1 MEASKMQIGFWDES
15 LRLEKLSQLGDSLE
29 RLNKAINWEVFRPS
43 LNKVFKKEAKG
54 AGGRPPF
61 DYVLMFKILVLQRIY
76 NLSDDQAEY
85 QINDRMSFM
94 RFLGLHLGDR
104 VPDAKT
110 IWLFRD
116 MLTKANIMRELFDV
130 FNKQLEDAHLIT
142 RTGTIVDATFVDAP
156 RQRNSKDE
164 NDERRAGNIPE
175 EWQKPENKNKL
186 RQKDLDATW
195 TRKGGELHYGYK
207 DHVKA
212 DADSKLI
219 TDYAVTTA
227 STHDSQPM
235 PEMINETDNV
245 VYADSA
251 YWGKPVAEK
260 LPENVINMI
269 HERGTKKKPLSE
281 EQRANNRKKST
292 VRCRIEHIFGFMT
305 NSMHGITVRTI
316 GIDRATF
323 NIGLLNLIY
332 NLCRF
337 EFLSRPAKKTA

>member
-1 MEASKMQIGFWDES
+1 MQIGFWDES

-29 RLNKAINWEVFRPS
+29 RLNNAINWEIFRPT
-43 LNKVFKKEAKG
+43 LNKVFKKENKG
-54 AGGRPPF
+54 VGGRPPF

-116 MLTKANIMRELFDV
+116 ALTNANIMRELFDV
-130 FNKQLEDAHLIT
+130 FNKQLEAAHLIT

-156 RQRNSKDE
+156 CQRNSKDE
-164 NDERRAGNIPE
+164 NKERRAGNIPE
-175 EWQKPENKNKL
+175 EWKKPENKNRL

-195 TRKGGELHYGYK
+195 TRKGGETHYGYK

-219 TDYAVTTA
+219 TDYTVTTA

-269 HERGTKKKPLSE
+269 HERGTKVRPLSE
-281 EQRANNRKKST
+281 EQQANNRRKSK

-305 NSMHGITVRTI
+305 NSMHGLTIRSI
-316 GIDRATF
+316 GIKRAAF
-323 NIGLLNLIY
+323 NIGLSNLIY

-337 EFLSRPAKKTA
+337 EFLNRPAKYAA

>member
-1 MEASKMQIGFWDES
+1 MQIGIWDES

-29 RLNKAINWEVFRPS
+29 RLNKAINWEIFRPT
-43 LNKVFKKEAKG
+43 LNKVFTKEAKG

-116 MLTKANIMRELFDV
+116 MLTKANIMRELFNV
-130 FNKQLEDAHLIT
+130 FSKQLEDAHLIT

-156 RQRNSKDE
+156 RQRNSKEE

-175 EWQKPENKNKL
+175 EWKKPENKNKM

-195 TRKGGELHYGYK
+195 TRKGDETHYGYK

-212 DADSKLI
+212 DSDSKLI

-235 PEMINETDNV
+235 PEMINEDDEV

-251 YWGKPVAEK
+251 YWGKPVAER
-260 LPENVINMI
+260 LPKNVINMI
-269 HERGTKKKPLSE
+269 HERGTKKKPLTE
-281 EQRANNRKKST
+281 EQRSNNRKKST

-305 NSMHGITVRTI
+305 NSMHGITVRSI
-316 GIDRATF
+316 GIERAAF
-323 NIGLLNLIY
+323 SIGLSNLIY

-337 EFLSRPAKKTA
+337 EFLSRPAKKAA

>member
-1 MEASKMQIGFWDES
+1 MEASEMQIGFWDES

-29 RLNKAINWEVFRPS
+29 RLNKAINWEIFRPS

>member
-1 MEASKMQIGFWDES
+1 MQIGFWDES

-29 RLNKAINWEVFRPS
+29 RLNNAINWEVFRPT

-116 MLTKANIMRELFDV
+116 ALTKANIMRELFDV

-164 NDERRAGNIPE
+164 NKERRAGNIPE

-195 TRKGGELHYGYK
+195 TRKGGETHYGYK

-269 HERGTKKKPLSE
+269 HERGTKVRPLSE
-281 EQRANNRKKST
+281 AQQANNRKKSK

-305 NSMHGITVRTI
+305 NSMHGITVRSI
-316 GIDRATF
+316 GIERAAF
-323 NIGLLNLIY
+323 NIGLSNLIY

-337 EFLSRPAKKTA
+337 EFLNRPAKCAA

>member
-1 MEASKMQIGFWDES
+1 MQIGFWDES

-29 RLNKAINWEVFRPS
+29 RLNNAINWEIFRPT

-61 DYVLMFKILVLQRIY
+61 DYLLMFKILVLQRIY

-116 MLTKANIMRELFDV
+116 ALTKANIMRELFDV

-164 NDERRAGNIPE
+164 NDERRAGNIPD
-175 EWQKPENKNKL
+175 EWKKPENKNKL

-235 PEMINETDNV
+235 PEMINKSDEV

-316 GIDRATF
+316 GIERATF

-337 EFLSRPAKKTA
+337 EFLNRPAKKTA

>member
-1 MEASKMQIGFWDES
+1 MQIGFWDES

-29 RLNKAINWEVFRPS
+29 RLNKAINWEVFRPT
-43 LNKVFKKEAKG
+43 LNKVFKKEGKG

-116 MLTKANIMRELFDV
+116 ALTKANIMRELFDV

>member
-29 RLNKAINWEVFRPS
+29 RLNKAINWEIFRPS

-130 FNKQLEDAHLIT
+130 FNKQLEDAHLIL
-142 RTGTIVDATFVDAP
+142 FL
-156 RQRNSKDE
+156 
-164 NDERRAGNIPE
+164 
-175 EWQKPENKNKL
+175 NK
-186 RQKDLDATW
+186 A
-195 TRKGGELHYGYK
+195 
-207 DHVKA
+207 
-212 DADSKLI
+212 I
-219 TDYAVTTA
+219 
-227 STHDSQPM
+227 
-235 PEMINETDNV
+235 
-245 VYADSA
+245 
-251 YWGKPVAEK
+251 
-260 LPENVINMI
+260 
-269 HERGTKKKPLSE
+269 
-281 EQRANNRKKST
+281 
-292 VRCRIEHIFGFMT
+292 
-305 NSMHGITVRTI
+305 
-316 GIDRATF
+316 
-323 NIGLLNLIY
+323 
-332 NLCRF
+332 
-337 EFLSRPAKKTA
+337 

>member
-1 MEASKMQIGFWDES
+1 MQIGFWDES

-29 RLNKAINWEVFRPS
+29 RLNKVINWEIFRPT

-116 MLTKANIMRELFDV
+116 TLTRANIMRELFDI

-156 RQRNSKDE
+156 RQRNSKEE
-164 NDERRAGNIPE
+164 NKERRAGNIPE

-195 TRKGGELHYGYK
+195 TRKGGETHYGYK

-219 TDYAVTTA
+219 TDYEVTTA
-227 STHDSQPM
+227 ATHDSQPM
-235 PEMINETDNV
+235 PKMINETDNA

-260 LPENVINMI
+260 LPKNVINMI
-269 HERGTKKKPLSE
+269 HERGTKVRPLSE
-281 EQRANNRKKST
+281 DQQANNRRKTK

-305 NSMHGITVRTI
+305 NSMHGLTIRSI
-316 GIDRATF
+316 GIERAAF
-323 NIGLLNLIY
+323 NIGLSNLIY

-337 EFLSRPAKKTA
+337 EFLSRPAKRVA

>member
-1 MEASKMQIGFWDES
+1 MQIGFWDES

-29 RLNKAINWEVFRPS
+29 RLNKAIKWEIFRPT

-76 NLSDDQAEY
+76 NLSDDQTEY

-116 MLTKANIMRELFDV
+116 ALTKANIMRELFDV

-164 NDERRAGNIPE
+164 NDERRAGNIPD
-175 EWQKPENKNKL
+175 EWKKPENKNKL

-235 PEMINETDNV
+235 PEMINENDEV

-260 LPENVINMI
+260 LPEKVINMI

-316 GIDRATF
+316 GIERATF

>member
-1 MEASKMQIGFWDES
+1 MQIGFWDES

-29 RLNKAINWEVFRPS
+29 RLNKAINWEIFRPT

-54 AGGRPPF
+54 SGGRPPF
-61 DYVLMFKILVLQRIY
+61 DYVLMFKVLVLQRIY
-76 NLSDDQAEY
+76 NLSDDQTEY

-116 MLTKANIMRELFDV
+116 ALTKANVMRDLFEV
-130 FNKQLEDAHLIT
+130 FNKQLEEANLIT
-142 RTGTIVDATFVDAP
+142 RTGTIVDATFVEAP
-156 RQRNSKDE
+156 RQRNTKE
-164 NDERRAGNIPE
+164 ERDDIKQGKVPE
-175 EWQKPENKNKL
+175 EWKKAENIHKL
-186 RQKDLDATW
+186 RQKDVDATW
-195 TRKGGELHYGYK
+195 TRKGNQTYYGYK

-219 TDYAVTTA
+219 TDYSVTTA

-235 PEMINETDNV
+235 PEMINEKDKV

-251 YWGKPVAEK
+251 YWGKVVAEK

-269 HERGTKKKPLSE
+269 SERGTKVRPLSE
-281 EQRANNRKKST
+281 EQRANNKKKSK
-292 VRCRIEHIFGFMT
+292 VRCRVEHIFGFMT
-305 NSMHGITVRTI
+305 NSMHGITVRSI
-316 GIDRATF
+316 GIERAAF

-332 NLCRF
+332 NICRF
-337 EFLSRPAKKTA
+337 EFINRPAKNVA

>member
-1 MEASKMQIGFWDES
+1 MQIGFWDES

-29 RLNKAINWEVFRPS
+29 RLNNAINWEVFRPT

-116 MLTKANIMRELFDV
+116 ALTKANIMRELFDV

-164 NDERRAGNIPE
+164 NKERRAGNIPE
-175 EWQKPENKNKL
+175 E
-186 RQKDLDATW
+186 
-195 TRKGGELHYGYK
+195 
-207 DHVKA
+207 
-212 DADSKLI
+212 
-219 TDYAVTTA
+219 
-227 STHDSQPM
+227 
-235 PEMINETDNV
+235 
-245 VYADSA
+245 
-251 YWGKPVAEK
+251 
-260 LPENVINMI
+260 
-269 HERGTKKKPLSE
+269 
-281 EQRANNRKKST
+281 
-292 VRCRIEHIFGFMT
+292 
-305 NSMHGITVRTI
+305 
-316 GIDRATF
+316 
-323 NIGLLNLIY
+323 
-332 NLCRF
+332 
-337 EFLSRPAKKTA
+337 